1 MPLSTLDFKSNIIG
15 KMIREKVFEVKEDK
29 KRDHVYY
36 QILYKDKP
44 ILMTKC
50 SHGSGGKEI
59 DDNILSEIKRQL
71 AFNSKPQ
78 MMEFEKCNINSE
90 AYLNL
95 LKQKNVIS
103 N

>member
-1 MPLSTLDFKSNIIG
+1 MPLSTFDFKSNIIG
-15 KMIREKVFEVKEDK
+15 KMIREKVFEVEEDN
-29 KRDHVYY
+29 KRDHIYY
-36 QILYKDKP
+36 KILYNKKP

-59 DDNILSEIKRQL
+59 DDNILLKIKNQL
-71 AFNSKPQ
+71 RFNSKPQ
-78 MMEFEKCNINSE
+78 LMEFEKCNISSE

-103 N
+103 D